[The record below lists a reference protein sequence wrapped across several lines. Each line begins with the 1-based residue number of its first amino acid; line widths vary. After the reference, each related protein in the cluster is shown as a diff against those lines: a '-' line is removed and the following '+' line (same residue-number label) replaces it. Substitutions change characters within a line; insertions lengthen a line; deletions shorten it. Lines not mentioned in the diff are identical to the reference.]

1 MHVTSS
7 GTQRTNSVMA
17 MFDDGLSTFL
27 LSCGA
32 TFGELAARLD
42 HLAEHRRQVR
52 PPLDRP
58 PFDEDELMR
67 DAGFGQTLVIEP

>member
-42 HLAEHRRQVR
+42 HLAEHRRRKPIAINVKLGSR
-52 PPLDRP
+52 R
-58 PFDEDELMR
+58 
-67 DAGFGQTLVIEP
+67 